1 MMEKSDKITEI
12 WKEHQKGKQYQQ
24 SIKIDKE
31 APRFIK
37 FKEGDQWPEATERT
51 KNLPRP
57 VFNII
62 EMFVGQKRAAITN
75 QNLVLNYRPTE
86 SYDREDLNSLADQG
100 AKDYTDYTHKLWEEM
115 NMDGLNNEM
124 VDDAIT
130 LGTGIQHFYWDE
142 EVFGGG
148 SKKYK
153 GDIRGEIIDI
163 LDITFGNPKIKD
175 IQRQPY
181 IIIESRASVKSI
193 KEYAQQ
199 NGINDLRLDDITADD
214 DESEYDT
221 AKATNSQEE
230 NMTTLLTKYYRT
242 KGEIV
247 YDRAVKNLVIVEGK
261 SLTPAPVTEETLLQE
276 EGQPLPA
283 ESNVSPEQNRDK
295 EGEISEENFADEE
308 DITGADESVDKET
321 LEDGYKISLYPLVM
335 MTWRPRKKS
344 CYGIGDAK
352 DLITIN
358 KVYNFLKAMQ
368 ILSMQNTGWPTTVV
382 KDGALQGQKITN
394 EPGQVLTD
402 YSPEGSKGISYL
414 DAPSFPVGA
423 SQIAEEIFNSARTIS
438 RVTEVSTGENIGGNM
453 AASAIIALQ
462 NQASTPIKEYT
473 NKYKRCM
480 KAAGK
485 IFEEFYKTYYSVSR
499 PLMTE
504 DEEGDRD
511 TRMFAGTD
519 YRNISFKQKLDVGTG
534 SEFGEELSMKTLDML
549 YENKEIDGTD
559 YVKLA
564 PANVAP
570 FKNQFLKIKAEKEI
584 VPEEV
589 LDVLR
594 NDPEVLQGVIN
605 FIQKS
610 QTGEEDMDSEET
622 IREDQEEAEEPEGSE
637 TL

>member
-1 MMEKSDKITEI
+1 MESSEKITEI
-12 WKEHQKGKQYQQ
+12 WKEHQKGKDYQQ

-31 APRFIK
+31 APRFIR
-37 FKEGDQWPEATERT
+37 FKEGDQWPESTPRT
-51 KNLPRP
+51 KDLPRP

-75 QNLVLNYRPTE
+75 QNLVLSYRPTE
-86 SYDREDLNSLADQG
+86 SYDSDDLNSLADQG
-100 AKDYTDYTHKLWEEM
+100 AKDYTDFTHNLWEEM

-193 KEYAQQ
+193 KKYAQE
-199 NGINDLRLDDITADD
+199 NGINDFRLDDITADD

-230 NMTTLLTKYYRT
+230 NMATLLTKYYRVN
-242 KGEIV
+242 GEVV
-247 YDRAVKNLVIVEGK
+247 YDRAVKNLVIVECK
-261 SLTPAPVTEETLLQE
+261 ALTPVPAEPNAPVLSE
-276 EGQPLPA
+276 EGQPVAGESEIMLPTPQPEEGA
-283 ESNVSPEQNRDK
+283 EGP
-295 EGEISEENFADEE
+295 ADEE
-308 DITGADESVDKET
+308 DITGADESVAKESPE
-321 LEDGYKISLYPLVM
+321 EDYKITLYPLVM
-335 MTWRPRKKS
+335 LTWRPRKKS

-368 ILSMQNTGWPTTVV
+368 ILSVQNAGWPTTIV
-382 KDGALQGQKITN
+382 KDGALRNQKLTN

-402 YSPEGSKGISYL
+402 YSPDGQGIRHL
-414 DAPSFPVGA
+414 DAPSFPSGA
-423 SQIAEEIFNSARTIS
+423 SQVTQEIFDSARTIS
-438 RVTEVSTGENIGGNM
+438 RVTEVSTGEDVGGNM

-462 NQASTPIKEYT
+462 NQASTPIKEYM

-480 KAAGK
+480 IAAGK
-485 IFEEFYKTYYSVSR
+485 IFQEFYKTYYSVSR
-499 PLMTE
+499 PLTTE
-504 DEEGDRD
+504 DEEGQRD
-511 TRMFAGTD
+511 TRMFTGTD
-519 YRNISFKQKLDVGTG
+519 YKNVAYRLTLDVGTG

-549 YENKEIDGTD
+549 YENKEIDGSD

-570 FKNQFLKIKAEKEI
+570 FKNQFLKMKAEKEI
-584 VPEEV
+584 IPEEV
-589 LDVLR
+589 LEVLR
-594 NDPEVLQGVIN
+594 NDPEVLQGVVN
-605 FIQKS
+605 YIQKS
-610 QTGEEDMDSEET
+610 GAAQEEEAAPQDNTEGQEDTGNP
-622 IREDQEEAEEPEGSE
+622 EDQEGSE
-637 TL
+637 SA